1 MQPPPGVLDRSNV
14 GRLTSAVALVTAL
27 VAATTSAAD
36 AGNWATP
43 AAGPSTSGGPEV
55 LFTFDDG
62 PNPATTPKILDAL
75 AAHHVQAV
83 FFMVGWRFQRGN
95 VDKTRDLM
103 HRILD
108 AGHVV
113 ANHTVSHAHLCTGK
127 PEPAA
132 AEIDDARAIL
142 EREAGMPV
150 TWFRAPYG
158 AWCPRLAGM
167 VEERHLTHV
176 YWDIDPQE
184 WRTGN
189 AKLTEQLVERHLRR
203 LTGRAVLLMHDTKVA
218 TTKAL
223 PKILDW
229 IETENARRAKAGA
242 PTIRIVG
249 APEWAAEMLG
259 ADTIAEARS
268 LGTDILGGLA
278 QGLASALP

>member
-62 PNPATTPKILDAL
+62 PTPATTPKILDAL

-113 ANHTVSHAHLCTGK
+113 ANHTVSHAHLCTG
-127 PEPAA
+127 
-132 AEIDDARAIL
+132 
-142 EREAGMPV
+142 
-150 TWFRAPYG
+150 
-158 AWCPRLAGM
+158 
-167 VEERHLTHV
+167 
-176 YWDIDPQE
+176 
-184 WRTGN
+184 N

-203 LTGRAVLLMHDTKVA
+203 LTGRAVTDSGVA
-218 TTKAL
+218 ERT
-223 PKILDW
+223 
-229 IETENARRAKAGA
+229 AKATEDTA
-242 PTIRIVG
+242 RNTKRIER
-249 APEWAAEMLG
+249 AISDNA
-259 ADTIAEARS
+259 IAFA
-268 LGTDILGGLA
+268 
-278 QGLASALP
+278 